1 MLVNVACCLA
11 RLELANVADCLARVK
26 LTNVIDC
33 LAGSEG
39 INYEKKVRAIK

>member
-11 RLELANVADCLARVK
+11 RLELANVVDCLARVK